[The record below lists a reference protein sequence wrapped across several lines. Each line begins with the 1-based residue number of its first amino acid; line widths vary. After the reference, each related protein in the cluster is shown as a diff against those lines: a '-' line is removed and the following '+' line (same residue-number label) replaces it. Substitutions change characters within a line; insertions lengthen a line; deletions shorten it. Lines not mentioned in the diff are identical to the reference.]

1 VQSAFVV
8 HTATHAPEPGEL
20 VRGAQAIPLGQSAF
34 LVQPHIAIGPGPGPG
49 AGPTIWQTLPPAPL
63 VQSALVMQPHATPM
77 HTEPF
82 PLAAQS
88 VPVTQPTHRP
98 VVVLQAGPPALPVQ
112 SALEAHARMHA
123 PLEPAA
129 GTRPPVAVA
138 HTKPAGQSAFD
149 EQPHAAGEQPHEQ
162 LVIPSPSHT

>member
-1 VQSAFVV
+1 VVLHAAARALGNDAQSAFVV
-8 HTATHAPEPGEL
+8 HAGTHAPGPRDPRE
-20 VRGAQAIPLGQSAF
+20 AQAIPLGQSAF
-34 LVQPHIAIGPGPGPG
+34 LVQPHIDIGPGPGPG
-49 AGPTIWQTLPPAPL
+49 AGGTLWQTLPPAPL

-88 VPVTQPTHRP
+88 APVTQLTHRP

-112 SALEAHARMHA
+112 SAFEAHARMHA
-123 PLEPAA
+123 PLEPA
-129 GTRPPVAVA
+129 AVA

-149 EQPHAAGEQPHEQ
+149 EQPHAGGP
-162 LVIPSPSHT
+162 

>member
-1 VQSAFVV
+1 MNDAVQAVQSAFVV
-8 HTATHAPEPGEL
+8 HAATHAPAPGEL

-49 AGPTIWQTLPPAPL
+49 WGPTIWQTLPPAPL
-63 VQSALVMQPHATPM
+63 VQSALVMQPHATPT

-123 PLEPAA
+123 P
-129 GTRPPVAVA
+129 VA